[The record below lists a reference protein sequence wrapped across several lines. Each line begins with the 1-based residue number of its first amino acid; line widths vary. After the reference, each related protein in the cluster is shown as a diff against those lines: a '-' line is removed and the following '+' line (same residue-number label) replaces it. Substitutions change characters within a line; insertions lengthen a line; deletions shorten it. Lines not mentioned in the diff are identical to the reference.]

1 MAKTL
6 KEISTAY
13 CAKQPH
19 QIDYVLESAPF
30 LARVPFQA
38 TSKGLMHFFEKVKSV
53 DAAGFVGI
61 DEALPVADV
70 DTEVESR
77 TLGIMGFKIHGGVDT
92 VKLVTKGGTFA
103 EYLAAKSPKVMTAS
117 GMALERKISRLA
129 KVYAARNGRLIDA
142 GGTGDSTYTIMA
154 FRLLEGELCG
164 LYDPNGFGQGAF
176 FTTQLLNGGQL
187 YEDPATGKD
196 LYGASFRSYV
206 DFMMENPAVLA
217 PIQTSLSDGEALGA
231 ILPPAFTRPVKLN
244 LGPVKCSSLLSAAPV
259 SLCFHRRG
267 RPSGVAF
274 PEITAAVQ
282 AADLYAGNKKRTP
295 QARIL
300 LKNLRK
306 LDYLAMTS
314 LIPFQP
320 FAGCLLIFELNND
333 SVWTRG
339 QKPLYI
345 CGRSSY

>member
-117 GMALERKISRLA
+117 GMALERKIARLA
-129 KVYAARNGRLIDA
+129 KVYAARNGRLINA
-142 GGTGDSTYTIMA
+142 GGIASVKPRA
-154 FRLLEGELCG
+154 AELLCVKIDVEQVRFNQG
-164 LYDPNGFGQGAF
+164 LYAVDIRIEIRPVGVEYPHPGIGYARTHF
-176 FTTQLLNGGQL
+176 LLRKQQNR
-187 YEDPATGKD
+187 TG
-196 LYGASFRSYV
+196 
-206 DFMMENPAVLA
+206 NP
-217 PIQTSLSDGEALGA
+217 DGERLVV
-231 ILPPAFTRPVKLN
+231 LQPHKLHQIGGN
-244 LGPVKCSSLLSAAPV
+244 IVGK
-259 SLCFHRRG
+259 
-267 RPSGVAF
+267 SGLDCDIVRKGFYLAQRC
-274 PEITAAVQ
+274 PAAVI
-282 AADLYAGNKKRTP
+282 G
-295 QARIL
+295 
-300 LKNLRK
+300 
-306 LDYLAMTS
+306 
-314 LIPFQP
+314 
-320 FAGCLLIFELNND
+320 GC
-333 SVWTRG
+333 
-339 QKPLYI
+339 
-345 CGRSSY
+345 